1 MKTRFKSY
9 EDRLFIS
16 CLAFYFNKKER
27 EFLFDKLG
35 LEYYES
41 KITYILSKLPED
53 IGNEL
58 KVNLNILSLGEG

>member
-16 CLAFYFNKKER
+16 CLAFSFNKKER
-27 EFLFDKLG
+27 GFLFDKLG